1 MKYRKF
7 DKAMQETGV
16 EYEIEEMN
24 AAIQIITE
32 PDKNEIALINIE
44 PALGK
49 DEICINSSP
58 GKFNVIETDIKVYKT
73 RVEPRYDLES

>member
-24 AAIQIITE
+24 TAIQIKTE
-32 PDKNEIALINIE
+32 PDKNEIALTNIE

-49 DEICINSSP
+49 DETCINSSP

-73 RVEPRYDLES
+73 RVKPRQDLES